1 MYICQDCS
9 KNSRPGE
16 KINKVILQSRR
27 AVYKDITGRQIAEG
41 NEIVKEIGVCT
52 SCFEERN
59 VKKVEVFLTKQVDKA
74 LRRGL

>member
-1 MYICQDCS
+1 MYICNDCH
-9 KNSRPGE
+9 
-16 KINKVILQSRR
+16 KISQPREGLNKVTLQSRR
-27 AVYKDITGRQIAEG
+27 AVYKDVTGRQIAEG

-74 LRRGL
+74 LRRG